1 MNVIMKFSILLK
13 CFKNSRNSNHLA
25 TNFVE
30 IDSFFKKIMTSFI
43 KEVFFCLLLLI
54 KGQSFI
60 AYKLKER
67 EWLLHSFF
75 HKNRIMIFCNPKFE
89 LVQP

>member
-30 IDSFFKKIMTSFI
+30 IDSFFKKNMTSFI

-54 KGQSFI
+54 QWQSFT
-60 AYKLKER
+60 ADKLKEKER
-67 EWLLHSFF
+67 HLRSFF
-75 HKNRIMIFCNPKFE
+75 QKNKIMIFCNPKFE

>member
-30 IDSFFKKIMTSFI
+30 IDSFFKKTGTSFN

-54 KGQSFI
+54 KEQSFI

-67 EWLLHSFF
+67 EWHLRSFF
-75 HKNRIMIFCNPKFE
+75 HQNKIMIFCNPKFE